1 MSRDPGVGAG
11 GSGEAGSGSA
21 EGRRA
26 VGDATPV
33 LRDVDCASGSPLS
46 ARGPD
51 VSERPFKRRSV
62 AGGRDLGP
70 EGCRTNVTVPGN
82 SRGDADVGSEMVGG
96 AETREDAGMQE
107 VEVGSIP
114 LSRLADV
121 LPAERVERLE
131 ASAVRARGAFG
142 DRVVWHVNATA
153 HGGGVAEM
161 LQTLLAYGNGA
172 QVENR
177 WLVIDGDPEFFT
189 ITKRLHNRLHGVA
202 GDEGSLGE
210 REHAHYEEVL
220 ADNLAELVSRVSP
233 RDLVMLH
240 DPQTAGLRGG
250 LRDSGTRVVWRC
262 HVGCDES
269 NDHTDEAWTFLRPY
283 IEDADAFV
291 FSRRAYAPVWV
302 DGSRLVAIPPSIDP
316 FSAKNAWLDAVD
328 VATVIARAGLVAG
341 GDPDGPVHY
350 TRRDGTAG
358 AVRLAEAGG
367 LIVDGPAPPHDA
379 RLVVQ
384 VSRWDRLKDMAGV
397 MAGFALLVAD
407 GSHDGTHLMLVGPAV
422 SGVTDDP
429 EGAEVLAECRR
440 EWQRLPDAVRRL
452 VHLASIPMD
461 DPDENAVIVNAVQRH
476 AYAVVQKS
484 LVEGFGLTVTE
495 AMWKGSPVVAS
506 RVGGIQDQIVD
517 GRDGLLVDDPGDLEG
532 FATVLGRLLTDP
544 ALADRLGAAGHARA
558 LADFLPDRHLDQYVD
573 LFSRLA
579 RT

>member
-1 MSRDPGVGAG
+1 
-11 GSGEAGSGSA
+11 
-21 EGRRA
+21 
-26 VGDATPV
+26 
-33 LRDVDCASGSPLS
+33 
-46 ARGPD
+46 
-51 VSERPFKRRSV
+51 
-62 AGGRDLGP
+62 
-70 EGCRTNVTVPGN
+70 
-82 SRGDADVGSEMVGG
+82 
-96 AETREDAGMQE
+96 MQE

-121 LPAERVERLE
+121 LPPERVERLE

-172 QVENR
+172 QIENR
-177 WLVIDGDPEFFT
+177 WLVIDGDPEFFA
-189 ITKRLHNRLHGVA
+189 ITKRLHNRLHGA
-202 GDEGSLGE
+202 GGDEGPLGQ

-220 ADNLAELVSRVSP
+220 ADNLSELASRVSP

-262 HVGCDES
+262 HIGADES
-269 NDHTDEAWTFLRPY
+269 NGHTEQAWGFLRPY

-291 FSRRAYAPVWV
+291 FSRRAYAPRWV

-316 FSAKNAWLDAVD
+316 FSAKNAVLDPAD
-328 VATVIARAGLVAG
+328 VATVLARAGLVAG

-358 AVRLAEAGG
+358 SVRHHARADR
-367 LIVDGPAPPHDA
+367 LILDGPGPPRGA

-384 VSRWDRLKDMAGV
+384 VSRWDRLKDMSGV

-407 GSHDGTHLMLVGPAV
+407 GSHDGAHLMLVGPAV

-429 EGAEVLAECRR
+429 EGAEVLEACRQQWR
-440 EWQRLPDAVRRL
+440 RLPDAVRCR

-461 DPDENAVIVNAVQRH
+461 DPDENAIIVNAVQRH

-495 AMWKGSPVVAS
+495 AMWKGTPVVAS

-517 GRDGLLVDDPGDLEG
+517 GRDGLLVDDPQDLRG
-532 FATVLGRLLTDP
+532 FATVLGRLLADP
-544 ALADRLGAAGHARA
+544 AFADRLGAAGHARA
-558 LADFLPDRHLDQYVD
+558 LLDFLPDRHLDQYVD
-573 LFSRLA
+573 LFSRLT
-579 RT
+579 RS